1 MTDLAARDRIIVPLD
16 VSDVEAAITLIDRLP
31 EAQFFKVGLELF
43 VATGSTVLTILKERQ
58 KKIFLDLKLHD
69 IPNTMAGACRSAA
82 RYGVDLLTIHA
93 TAGKPALEAA
103 QAGAIAGAAA
113 AGVQPPTLLAV
124 TVLTSLSQ
132 QQLTEELH
140 VPEAVPNYVQ
150 HLARQA
156 EACGIGGCVC
166 SPQELVVLKTA
177 CSDDFVR
184 VTPGVRPT
192 WAAAGDQQRVMTP
205 QQAIAA
211 GATYLVVGR
220 PITAADDP
228 AAAFQRV
235 CEELTP

>member
-16 VSDVEAAITLIDRLP
+16 VPDVEAAITLIDRLP

-184 VTPGVRPT
+184 VTPGVWPT

>member
-1 MTDLAARDRIIVPLD
+1 MAARDRIIVPLD
-16 VSDVEAAITLIDRLP
+16 VPDVEAAITLIDRLP

>member
-16 VSDVEAAITLIDRLP
+16 VPDAEAAIALIDRLP
-31 EAQFFKVGLELF
+31 DAQFFKVGLELF
-43 VATGSTVLTILKERQ
+43 VATGSTVLTVLKERQ
-58 KKIFLDLKLHD
+58 KQIFLDLKLHD

-82 RYGVDLLTIHA
+82 RYGVDLLTVHA

-103 QAGAIAGAAA
+103 QAGAIAGAEA
-113 AGVQPPTLLAV
+113 AGVKPPTLLAV

-235 CEELTP
+235 CEELTA

>member
-16 VSDVEAAITLIDRLP
+16 VPDVEAAITLIDRLP

-235 CEELTP
+235 CEELPP

>member
-1 MTDLAARDRIIVPLD
+1 MTGLEPRDRIIVPLD
-16 VSDVEAAITLIDRLP
+16 VPDAEAAIALIDRLP
-31 EAQFFKVGLELF
+31 EARFFKVGLELF
-43 VATGSTVLTILKERQ
+43 VATGATVLEALKQRN
-58 KKIFLDLKLHD
+58 KKIFLDLKFHD

-103 QAGAIAGAAA
+103 QAAAIAGAEA

-132 QQLTEELH
+132 QQLNDELH

-166 SPQELVVLKTA
+166 SPQELIVVSTA
-177 CSDDFVR
+177 CSDAFIR

-211 GATYLVVGR
+211 GATYLVIGR

-235 CEELTP
+235 CEELTA

>member
-1 MTDLAARDRIIVPLD
+1 
-16 VSDVEAAITLIDRLP
+16 
-31 EAQFFKVGLELF
+31 
-43 VATGSTVLTILKERQ
+43 
-58 KKIFLDLKLHD
+58 
-69 IPNTMAGACRSAA
+69 MAGACRSAA

>member
-16 VSDVEAAITLIDRLP
+16 VPDVEAAITLIDRLP